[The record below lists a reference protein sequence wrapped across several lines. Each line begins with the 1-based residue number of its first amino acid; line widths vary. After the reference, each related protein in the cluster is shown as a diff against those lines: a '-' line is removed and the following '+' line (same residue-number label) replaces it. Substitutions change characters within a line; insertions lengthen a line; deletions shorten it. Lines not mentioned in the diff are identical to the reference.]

1 MEPLTLTQYEQMQK
15 KMDKI
20 LEIFKFEKDDWV
32 CNHEDDDEIKEN
44 IIDMKAN
51 MEQLDSG
58 HDFTADR
65 MNDLETKLDENKEKL
80 DEIIDILKS
89 NNAEQLCLV

>member
-1 MEPLTLTQYEQMQK
+1 MEKTNLTQYEQMQK

-20 LEIFKFEKDDWV
+20 LDIFKFEKDDWV
-32 CNHEDDDEIKEN
+32 CDHEDDDEIKEN

-58 HDFTADR
+58 HDYTADR

-89 NNAEQLCLV
+89 NNAE

>member
-1 MEPLTLTQYEQMQK
+1 METLTLTQYEQMQK

-20 LEIFKFEKDDWV
+20 LDIFKFEKDDWV

-89 NNAEQLCLV
+89 NNAE

>member
-1 MEPLTLTQYEQMQK
+1 MEALMDAMNLTQYEQMQK

-20 LEIFKFEKDDWV
+20 LDIFKFEKDDWV

-89 NNAEQLCLV
+89 NNAE

>member
-32 CNHEDDDEIKEN
+32 CDHEDDNEIKEN

-89 NNAEQLCLV
+89 NTVE